1 MQSAVREYSEQL
13 EGDAIVKRHL
23 DDLFKALLEQ
33 NLLRIIKPYSKV
45 EVAHLAKL
53 IALDAAT
60 VEREVS
66 QMILDKK
73 IAGAA
78 PCAACALAR
87 SSLRACERLHGACSQ
102 AFWTRARAAWRYSRR
117 CPRTRRTPRRWT
129 SSRTWAPWWTRC
141 SHALAASWRDSTAE
155 RVWHSSACRA

>member
-1 MQSAVREYSEQL
+1 MQSALQEYREQL

-53 IALDAAT
+53 ITLDKST
-60 VEREVS
+60 VEREIS

-73 IAGAA
+73 IAGTH
-78 PCAACALAR
+78 LGLLGSFND
-87 SSLRACERLHGACSQ
+87 SSFGLR
-102 AFWTRARAAWRYSRR
+102 
-117 CPRTRRTPRRWT
+117 
-129 SSRTWAPWWTRC
+129 
-141 SHALAASWRDSTAE
+141 
-155 RVWHSSACRA
+155 V